1 MSSSD
6 QAALSKFGYAKMKE
20 IDSYH
25 PTVGAV
31 NCDDMARFSDA
42 DGGQILIDYN
52 MQVRSIISTC
62 CREEKED
69 NFSLIDQSR
78 RITARTCRRHT
89 SVTAFRAR
97 TLATRSS
104 RSTRWSSSP

>member
-42 DGGQILIDYN
+42 DGGQILIDCKPQN
-52 MQVRSIISTC
+52 HRLRSAC
-62 CREEKED
+62 
-69 NFSLIDQSR
+69 LG
-78 RITARTCRRHT
+78 
-89 SVTAFRAR
+89 
-97 TLATRSS
+97 
-104 RSTRWSSSP
+104 

>member
-52 MQVRSIISTC
+52 MQVRAC
-62 CREEKED
+62 L
-69 NFSLIDQSR
+69 LICMLIES
-78 RITARTCRRHT
+78 ITAQCCSSGELRHGPAD
-89 SVTAFRAR
+89 VTHR
-97 TLATRSS
+97 
-104 RSTRWSSSP
+104 

>member
-62 CREEKED
+62 
-69 NFSLIDQSR
+69 
-78 RITARTCRRHT
+78 
-89 SVTAFRAR
+89 
-97 TLATRSS
+97 
-104 RSTRWSSSP
+104 

>member
-1 MSSSD
+1 
-6 QAALSKFGYAKMKE
+6 MKE

-62 CREEKED
+62 CR
-69 NFSLIDQSR
+69 
-78 RITARTCRRHT
+78 RISH
-89 SVTAFRAR
+89 
-97 TLATRSS
+97 
-104 RSTRWSSSP
+104 